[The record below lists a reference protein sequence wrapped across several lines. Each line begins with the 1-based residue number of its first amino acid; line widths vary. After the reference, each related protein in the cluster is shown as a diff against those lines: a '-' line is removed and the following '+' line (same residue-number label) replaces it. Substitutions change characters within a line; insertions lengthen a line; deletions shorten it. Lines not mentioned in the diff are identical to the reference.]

1 MFIVM
6 IPIAIAAI
14 AGWIVWKLHDIVSA
28 VPRHN
33 GDFGAL

>member
-1 MFIVM
+1 MLIVL
-6 IPIAIAAI
+6 IPVTIVAI
-14 AGWIVWKLHDIVSA
+14 AGWFVWKLHGIVSA